1 MTMRPKIRQTLIA
14 WGLRAG
20 QWAAFLAPILGLLV
34 FRLVPFKPA
43 VTLYVFTVG
52 LGMVLLKVVELARLS
67 FELKEIVRR
76 KVYEYDT
83 Y

>member
-1 MTMRPKIRQTLIA
+1 
-14 WGLRAG
+14 
-20 QWAAFLAPILGLLV
+20 
-34 FRLVPFKPA
+34 

-76 KVYEYDT
+76 KVHDYYT